1 MVQQPDDE
9 ILRQIIERRRA
20 LQQPQPKSSGGLG
33 GLLEKAGKSAFNVAW
48 NNPLNVIG
56 RKAVSEGFNAIGD
69 FSKAVENEP
78 VEKVLAVPA
87 IRRALQGKQPFWF
100 DASKEE
106 LAAPNIRLGTPK
118 QVATRNIRT
127 YTDELSEAAGR
138 TPLAGGV
145 AGTGTRLAGRGVEG
159 AAGLLLDP
167 TNLLGIGLARKGK
180 LAAEAGVEGAEL
192 AAANSNKAAKL
203 LEVGAELFG
212 RGTQSKK
219 AYLAAQA
226 AAGFGSG
233 VGGELAGQPGAIIG
247 GFGGG
252 FAGVS
257 AMDRAR
263 RVAERNAFEA
273 ARTTAERENLVGYS
287 EDAVNGIKASDARY
301 PIYKTSEGNRK
312 VVDQSTLSQQI
323 SGRRAAER
331 NMQIPEAT
339 RLSMK
344 EDTDALEA
352 LLNVM
357 RGRFPKLTVENE
369 FDAGRNALK
378 FFRGTEDT
386 GRSFL
391 EASQAAQ
398 RAADIEK
405 GAETFGDYR
414 FAPETEGKLA
424 DLIKGTPAPETP
436 EEMLTLYHG
445 TENPDAME
453 MLARGEVRPGTFLT
467 SNRELAATYGPNVY
481 EVNVP
486 KSKLQSD
493 DLQMFGGK
501 PTKNYTYLEGSQF
514 ASQQRPTIESTLAQE
529 RDLRA
534 QLGMSKEAEP
544 QFRTAH
550 KEADT
555 AKKAYQKEIVDQ
567 FPKGARTAANN
578 YLKALVQGGDVKATF
593 ERLQRVSK
601 MDLTGL
607 DEAAAH
613 FVDLHHAERQAKAE
627 LDDLL
632 KSRTDLGA
640 AHGNA
645 QAAAKKMVED
655 QFGSAVRNLQGKL
668 LQIKGQGGLYRVKS
682 FGVKDGQLGA
692 DLEYVS
698 PKKSIEE
705 AITEGA
711 DATSGR
717 AAALRDARQRVQ
729 DLRREQAQLRRSGE
743 DVGDIAERIKAAESE
758 ARSLELVRPVGGERP
773 TGTRFV
779 PLSDTTEFS
788 VLKPGKA
795 ATARSLAD
803 AGIKDARTVRLLN
816 QESAARANA
825 RVTEQNLQ
833 ILQSQREKLDPM
845 DPRAAQLDEAIAG
858 TQSQLDVQN
867 AEIER
872 INGIVAGNQ
881 QALEA
886 TIQAARDDAAAKQ
899 LAHEANVAARDAAW
913 EELTK
918 SLAISPEA
926 ANRRFLDNVRDTDD
940 VLLNQLQGKTDK
952 RLTQGAYDQMIDEFD
967 EMVKRNVSSLPKP
980 AQEAYGNL
988 YNYAE
993 ELIHEGHA
1001 RNAIA
1006 RIDAPKMGN
1015 GLNHIDPDAWR
1026 NGLGGWFRR
1035 SVMGT
1040 GFQNAE
1046 VEDLAAAHFN
1056 GQSAAAQMADITY
1069 GALERESARVNDRWL
1084 GNLGDIAEGGTPEQL
1099 AKSAWA
1105 RSVQAISDPLERN
1118 AAILRNAAK
1127 PITDQYWVKQLGDIP
1142 EEYRQQIYDTLA
1154 GNFLYA
1160 SHNPGAFDYASL
1172 DPSFANTLGHY
1183 GRNIAGVEKYA
1194 GSKGLVR
1201 NLLKSDY
1208 REYAP
1213 VGRIP
1218 LADGSIKE
1226 LKAGERT
1233 IATDLYE
1240 ILAKAANDPKNL
1252 AKAQSGIPAPVP
1264 TLEEMLI
1271 PTREWGV
1278 TQAANVLNKVNDNS
1292 TWEKVSGWL
1301 KDPKAVDILKRGSEI
1316 APNEWKDPSYAS
1328 EWGKMR
1334 DILLPTKPT
1343 GVYRWLDNAAQAMNK
1358 VAASTITGDASFST
1372 VQGLIGMAMSPAST
1386 AKLLKNYW
1394 RNALSD
1400 EGWAV
1405 QMADPEFR
1413 TKLIDRTN
1421 RGMGIG
1427 RSSVTG
1433 VDSGGNLF
1441 QEIPGLKRFG
1451 NAMAKLDMIAFDRM
1465 QTLNKMNLIDTME
1478 ADVQMIRAFGQGVG
1492 QQFVDGIPSLDALNK
1507 HVNLWQSTPEDISN
1521 GIIRLANNSLG
1532 GLSKSQSLLGRN
1544 RQALESTLLFVP
1556 GFFRARGGL
1565 INSVSKMLRNP
1576 DSPEGYLAASL
1587 IAREA
1592 LFRVAFAASIAEITG
1607 TSDEFRKEADSWA
1620 ALDPRKSGG
1629 ILSGP
1634 LGDGGYL
1641 GLSWG
1646 NSAPKLYAQLLAG
1659 SKPGEFN
1666 LSPQDR
1672 LNSIRD
1678 FFEGRTNPVIGAV
1691 MEQVQGKDFL
1701 GRPVQTPRDRIVSAL
1716 QTVTPMFIANTV
1728 GEANEAQHAGNFDPK
1743 TLGATSLLEF
1753 AGLNVRQP
1761 LPSQQLDSAFQ
1772 RWQEQNFPGEPTTSW
1787 RNAPSA
1793 LKNMARDDKTIADLE
1808 EKSTSEMARRV
1819 SESASQRDIV
1829 YRAWDEKNQGFD
1841 NAISKL
1847 SQQLSAGQIDPETF
1861 KESYGSLQEDR
1872 ADAAADFRAVLAKA
1886 GVQPKDEV
1894 GSLGQ
1899 SGSQLAHLMAEYNAI
1914 KPQTISGEKIT
1925 ESGVVPD
1932 NDIDWTRFKQERA
1945 AVLAKYPEQVQ
1956 AQFKATQTPDDPNVR
1971 RLQDSREVLDTYFDQ
1986 LPKYRGLSNIEG
1998 KTLDAYKAVLN
2009 AAASQYSNLGIKF
2022 DRNALMLQK
2031 LQQMERDGQISNP
2044 RQAQIAALALRV
2056 AQNPQFAT
2064 SIRNLGAIQFLLQ
2077 NPDAFEWYPWLASE
2091 IPSALRPLLNRGA
2104 RTVDTNSILQQN
2116 LRGADLASV
2125 R

>member
-20 LQQPQPKSSGGLG
+20 LQQQQQPKSGGGIG

-48 NNPLNVIG
+48 NNPLNQIG

-78 VEKVLAVPA
+78 AEKVLAVPA

-100 DASKEE
+100 DADKEE
-106 LAAPNIRLGTPK
+106 LGAPNIKLGTPK

-127 YTDELSEAAGR
+127 YTDEAAQAAER
-138 TPLAGGV
+138 TPLLGGP
-145 AGTGTRLAGRGVEG
+145 ASTATRLGGRGIEG

-212 RGTQSKK
+212 RGAQSKK
-219 AYLAAQA
+219 AYLATQA
-226 AAGFGSG
+226 LAGFGSG
-233 VGGELAGQPGAIIG
+233 VGGELGGQPGALIG

-257 AMDRAR
+257 AFDKAR
-263 RVAERNAFEA
+263 RVAEANAIEA
-273 ARTTAERENLVGYS
+273 ARINGERENLVGYS
-287 EDAVNGIKASDARY
+287 EDVQDGIRASDARY
-301 PIYKTSEGNRK
+301 PKYKTTEGERLR
-312 VVDQSTLSQQI
+312 VDQQTLSQQVAA
-323 SGRRAAER
+323 RRAAAR
-331 NMQIPEAT
+331 NQRIPEAV
-339 RLSMK
+339 RQSM
-344 EDTDALEA
+344 EEGTDALES
-352 LLNVM
+352 LLTFM
-357 RGRFPKLTVENE
+357 RASNSPNLVVPDV
-369 FDAGRNALK
+369 FDAGRQVSK
-378 FFRGTEDT
+378 FNRGTEEA
-386 GRSFL
+386 GRTFL
-391 EASQAAQ
+391 ESSQAAQ
-398 RAADIEK
+398 RAADIAK
-405 GAETFGDYR
+405 GAEKFGDYR
-414 FAPETEGKLA
+414 FTEETKGKLS

-436 EEMLTLYHG
+436 EEMLTL
-445 TENPDAME
+445 
-453 MLARGEVRPGTFLT
+453 
-467 SNRELAATYGPNVY
+467 
-481 EVNVP
+481 
-486 KSKLQSD
+486 
-493 DLQMFGGK
+493 
-501 PTKNYTYLEGSQF
+501 EGSQF
-514 ASQQRPTIESTLAQE
+514 APQQRPTVESALAQE

-544 QFRTAH
+544 QFKAAQ
-550 KEADT
+550 KEAAD

-578 YLKALVQGGDVKATF
+578 YLKALVQGGDVKAAF
-593 ERLQRVSK
+593 DRLQRVSK
-601 MDLTGL
+601 MDLSGL
-607 DEAAAH
+607 DEAAAR
-613 FVDLHHAERQAKAE
+613 FVDLHQVERQAKAE

-645 QAAAKKMVED
+645 TATAKKMIED

-668 LQIKGQGGLYRVKS
+668 LQIPGQGGLYRVKS

-692 DLEYVS
+692 DLEYVNPS
-698 PKKSIEE
+698 KGVEE
-705 AITEGA
+705 AIGEGSEA
-711 DATSGR
+711 VASQQ
-717 AAALRDARQRVQ
+717 AALRDARQRVN
-729 DLRREQAQLRRSGE
+729 DLRREQAQLRKAGE

-758 ARSLELVRPVGGERP
+758 ARNLELVRPVAGERP
-773 TGTRFV
+773 KGTKFV
-779 PLSDTTEFS
+779 PLNDATEFT

-803 AGIKDARTVRLLN
+803 AGIKDARTIKLLN

-833 ILQSQREKLDPM
+833 ILQSQREKLASGLDSRDIQLAQAGMGDPATM
-845 DPRAAQLDEAIAG
+845 EKAQRLAQLDEAIAG

-886 TIQAARDDAAAKQ
+886 TVRAAQDEAEAARA
-899 LAHEANVAARDAAW
+899 AHEAAVAARESAW
-913 EELTK
+913 EGLTK
-918 SLAISPEA
+918 TLGVSPDSA
-926 ANRRFLDNVRDTDD
+926 SRRFIDNVRATDD
-940 VLLNQLQGKTDK
+940 VILQNLQNKTGK
-952 RLTQGAYDQMIDEFD
+952 RLTQAAYDQMVDEFD
-967 EMVKRNVSSLPKP
+967 SMVSRNIGSLPKP

-988 YNYAE
+988 FNYAE
-993 ELIHEGHA
+993 ELIHEA
-1001 RNAIA
+1001 DAKNAIA

-1035 SVMGT
+1035 TVMGT
-1040 GFQNAE
+1040 GFANAD
-1046 VEDLAAAHFN
+1046 VEDLAATHFN
-1056 GQSAAAQMADITY
+1056 GQSAAAQMSDIVY
-1069 GALERESARVNDRWL
+1069 GALERESAKVNDRWL
-1084 GNLGDIAEGGTPEQL
+1084 QKFGDISEGGTPEQL

-1105 RSVQAISDPLERN
+1105 RSVQSIKDPLERN

-1127 PITDQYWVKQLGDIP
+1127 PITDQYWAKELGDIP

-1160 SHNPGAFDYASL
+1160 TRNPGAFVYKEL
-1172 DPSFANTLGHY
+1172 DPTFAHTLGEY
-1183 GRNIAGVEKYA
+1183 GKGISGVEQYA

-1208 REYAP
+1208 RDYAP

-1218 LADGSIKE
+1218 MPDGSIKE
-1226 LKAGERT
+1226 LKTGERT
-1233 IATDLYE
+1233 LATDLYE
-1240 ILAKAANDPKNL
+1240 ILAKAASDPKL
-1252 AKAQSGIPAPVP
+1252 AAKAESGIPAQVP

-1271 PTREWGV
+1271 PTKEWGV

-1292 TWEKVSGWL
+1292 TWQKVSGWL
-1301 KDPKAVDILKRGSEI
+1301 KDPKAVEMLKRGQTI
-1316 APNEWKDPSYAS
+1316 APNEWKDPAYEQDWA
-1328 EWGKMR
+1328 KMR

-1343 GVYRWLDNAAQAMNK
+1343 GVYRYLDNAAQAMNK
-1358 VAASTITGDASFST
+1358 VAASTITGDASFGT
-1372 VQGLIGMAMSPAST
+1372 VQGLIGMAMSPVST
-1386 AKLLKNYW
+1386 AKLIRQYA
-1394 RNALSD
+1394 RNAMSD
-1400 EGWAV
+1400 EGWSTL
-1405 QMADPEFR
+1405 MADPEFR
-1413 TKLIDRTN
+1413 AKLIDRTN
-1421 RGMGIG
+1421 RGMGVG

-1441 QEIPGLKRFG
+1441 QQIPGLKSVG
-1451 NAMAKLDMIAFDRM
+1451 NAMAKMDMIAFDRM
-1465 QTLNKMNLIDTME
+1465 QTINKMNLIDTME
-1478 ADVQMIRAFGQGVG
+1478 ADVQMLRAFGPRAS
-1492 QQFVDGIPSLDALNK
+1492 QQFIDGIPSLEALHK
-1507 HVNLWQSTPEDISN
+1507 HTNLWQSTPEEISN

-1544 RQALESTLLFVP
+1544 RQAVESTLLFVP

-1592 LFRVAFAASIAEITG
+1592 LFRLAFAASVAEITG
-1607 TSDEFRKEADSWA
+1607 TSDEFRKETDSWST
-1620 ALDPRKSGG
+1620 LDPRKSGG
-1629 ILSGP
+1629 VLSGP

-1659 SKPGEFN
+1659 NRPGEFN

-1678 FFEGRTNPVIGAV
+1678 FFEGRTNPVIGAAV
-1691 MEQVQGKDFL
+1691 EQYRGKDFL
-1701 GRPVQTPRDRIVSAL
+1701 GRPVQTPRDRVVSAL

-1743 TLGATSLLEF
+1743 TLAAGSLFEY
-1753 AGLNVRQP
+1753 AGLNMRQS

-1772 RWQEQNFPGEPTTSW
+1772 QWQERNFPGEPATSW
-1787 RNAPSA
+1787 RDAPSGI
-1793 LKNMARDDKTIADLE
+1793 KNMARDDKTIADLE
-1808 EKSTSEMARRV
+1808 EKSTTELARRV

-1841 NAISKL
+1841 DAISRL
-1847 SQQLSAGQIDPETF
+1847 SQQLTAGQIDPETF
-1861 KESYGSLQEDR
+1861 KESYSSLQEDR

-1894 GSLGQ
+1894 ANLGSG
-1899 SGSQLAHLMAEYNAI
+1899 GSQLAHLMAEYNAV
-1914 KPQTISGEKIT
+1914 KPQTISGQKIT
-1925 ESGVVPD
+1925 DAGVVPD
-1932 NDIDWTRFKQERA
+1932 NDIDWTRFKQERQA
-1945 AVLAKYPEQVQ
+1945 ILAKYPEAVQ
-1956 AQFKATQTPDDPNVR
+1956 AQFKETQIPDDPNVR

-2009 AAASQYSNLGIKF
+2009 AAASQYSSLGIKV

-2031 LQQMERDGQISNP
+2031 LQQMEASGQISNP
-2044 RQAQIAALALRV
+2044 RQAQIAALALKA
-2056 AQNPQFAT
+2056 AQDSKFAT
-2064 SIRNLGAIQFLLQ
+2064 SIRNLGAIQYLLQ

-2091 IPSALRPLLNRGA
+2091 IPSALRPLMSRGVQQ
-2104 RTVDTNSILQQN
+2104 VDTQGIMNRE